1 MKIKEYIGNPDQL
14 WNVQEYT
21 LKNGKAKGVDVID
34 IETPKGMRIMLL
46 PDKCLDIYR
55 LSINGKC
62 VNYITPNGIVAPAY
76 YNGYNGNFLSCFA
89 AGFLTTCGFENIGKD
104 SFGED
109 KPLPMHGSIANTP
122 AESYS
127 VERTEKGVTVSAK
140 IRDAKLFGGN
150 LLLIRTIEISENSF
164 EIRDR
169 VINEGYKYM
178 PFMVLYH
185 MNIGYP
191 LLSPDTILTLPS
203 HTPYGR
209 DKYAELHKEEQV
221 VIFEPQDD
229 FRERCYYHFME
240 EDENGFVN
248 LSLNNEK
255 ENLKLNMSYSKENL
269 DNFVQWQMFGKG
281 EYVMGLEP
289 CNASIDGYDAAKDD
303 DTLKVIAPGQE
314 KEMII
319 QISLEN

>member
-1 MKIKEYIGNPDQL
+1 MNIKEYIGNPDQL
-14 WNVQEYT
+14 WNVKEYT

-62 VNYITPNGIVAPAY
+62 VNYITPNGIVAPEY

-109 KPLPMHGSIANTP
+109 RPVPMHGSIANTP
-122 AESYS
+122 AESYT
-127 VERTEKGVTVSAK
+127 VERTDNGVIVCAK
-140 IRDAKLFGGN
+140 IRAAKLFGGN
-150 LLLIRTIEISENSF
+150 LLLVRTIEIGETSF
-164 EIRDR
+164 EIHDK
-169 VINEGYKYM
+169 VINEGYKEM

-191 LLSPDTILTLPS
+191 LLSPHTVVTLPS
-203 HTPYGR
+203 NFPYGR
-209 DKYAELHKEEQV
+209 DKYAQQHKDEQNE
-221 VIFEPQDD
+221 IFEPQEN
-229 FRERCYYHFME
+229 FRERCYYHIME

-248 LSLNNEK
+248 ISLLNAIED
-255 ENLKLNMSYSKENL
+255 LKLAISYTKENL

-289 CNASIDGYDAAKDD
+289 CNASIDGYDAAREDD
-303 DTLKVIAPGQE
+303 SLKYIAPGEE
-314 KEMII
+314 KEMLIK
-319 QISLEN
+319 ISLEN